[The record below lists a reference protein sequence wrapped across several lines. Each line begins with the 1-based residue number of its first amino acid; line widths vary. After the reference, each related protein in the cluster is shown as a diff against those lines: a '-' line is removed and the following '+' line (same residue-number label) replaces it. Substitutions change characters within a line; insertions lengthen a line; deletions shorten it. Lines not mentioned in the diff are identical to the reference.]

1 MFHFPGSLSS
11 DQVAHLRN
19 LVDSSNIGVRVYFFA
34 ASGFKYSD
42 NRDIPRDFDAR
53 QQDAI
58 YVMLEYW
65 QDPREEQEQNG
76 PGGAWLDEDGME
88 VALAEHLEKETRK
101 IGCSKI
107 VVKHVKFNTIDYL
120 LEEVPEEAE
129 GQDTTFNG
137 IKRFA
142 VHIARELRYPI
153 CVLHPIFFARSASK
167 LRIGRSSSTTG
178 KESTYSH
185 HFGHSWVAINQLGH
199 LSH

>member
-19 LVDSSNIGVRVYFFA
+19 LVDSSNIGARVYFFA

-88 VALAEHLEKETRK
+88 VALAEHLEKERRK

-129 GQDTTFNG
+129 GQDTTFMYYEPVPRVPMTHEEEMQIYEDVYQKLN
-137 IKRFA
+137 A
-142 VHIARELRYPI
+142 CQP
-153 CVLHPIFFARSASK
+153 HPAT
-167 LRIGRSSSTTG
+167 SSTMVAN
-178 KESTYSH
+178 STD
-185 HFGHSWVAINQLGH
+185 
-199 LSH
+199 